1 MGVADGRCNFTR
13 LARAGADQRPAL
25 VVVPTCNFCFI
36 KGQGLT
42 DFLPR
47 RIRAK
52 APPIKIQGI
61 KTKLVPWIAD
71 AISWSGRGRWIEPFL
86 GSGAVALNV
95 APPRALLCDTNEHVI
110 RFYSAIQ
117 NGSLTPEHARH
128 YLQEEGERL
137 LHIGEAHFYA
147 IRERFNAQKEPLDLL
162 FLNRS
167 CFNGIMRFNKKGNF
181 NVPFCRKPERF
192 RQALVTKI
200 CNQIAWARE
209 RMYGKDWT
217 FKCQPWR
224 ETLREAQRDDFV
236 YLDPPYFGRHTD
248 YYNQWTESEADALS
262 HAIKS
267 LPAGFAYSM
276 WKGNK
281 YRENDHLLEHFSDYA
296 METFSHF
303 YHVGSSESLR
313 GEMEEALII
322 SPRNLVAESMRL
334 SPPDLSED
342 ESDERLEQP
351 DMFQV

>member
-1 MGVADGRCNFTR
+1 MTN
-13 LARAGADQRPAL
+13 
-25 VVVPTCNFCFI
+25 
-36 KGQGLT
+36 
-42 DFLPR
+42 FLPR

-71 AISWSGRGRWIEPFL
+71 AISWSGHGRWVEPFL

-95 APPRALLCDTNEHVI
+95 AAPRALLCDTNEHII

-117 NGSLTPEHARH
+117 SGSLTPECARQ
-128 YLQEEGERL
+128 YLEEEGERL
-137 LHIGEAHFYA
+137 SAVGEDHFYA
-147 IRERFNAQKEPLDLL
+147 IRERFNASKEPLDLL

-167 CFNGIMRFNKKGNF
+167 CFNGIMRFNKKGAF

-200 CNQIAWARE
+200 CNQIAWARKS
-209 RMYGKDWT
+209 MHGKDWE

-224 ETLREAQRDDFV
+224 ETLKEARPDDFV

-248 YYNQWTESEADALS
+248 YYNQWTESEADELS
-262 HAIKS
+262 HAIKA
-267 LPAGFAYSM
+267 LPSGFAYSM
-276 WKGNK
+276 WKENK
-281 YRENDHLLEHFSDYA
+281 YRENSHLLEHFSDYA

-322 SPRNLVAESMRL
+322 SPQNLVDESARL

-342 ESDERLEQP
+342 ESDDKLEQQEL
-351 DMFQV
+351 FQI